1 MGHYRKARL
10 LGDKRSPEVAIR
22 LLTKSKAAAYC
33 GMSLASFGR
42 LVQALRFSER
52 LVRFD
57 RFNIDARIDALKG
70 PARIAGTDWLEVGE
84 RANSKG

>member
-1 MGHYRKARL
+1 MGHYRIARL
-10 LGDKRSPEVAIR
+10 LGDKRS
-22 LLTKSKAAAYC
+22 
-33 GMSLASFGR
+33 R